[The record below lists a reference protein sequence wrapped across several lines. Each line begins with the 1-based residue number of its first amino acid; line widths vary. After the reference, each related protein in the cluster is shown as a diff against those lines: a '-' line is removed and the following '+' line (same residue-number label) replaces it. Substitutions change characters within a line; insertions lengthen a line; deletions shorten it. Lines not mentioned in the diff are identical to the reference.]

1 MDTLGEGRLPQSL
14 GLGESR
20 VPHSSLLSIAAGFVI
35 VSGSLYLLTASWS
48 PEHAFEAEPSTPPT
62 AMSAAETET
71 ETLLD
76 VTLTAREAEAD
87 ADDDT
92 GPAEIS
98 LASHKPAEP
107 IAPSASQTPDATA
120 TFGVV
125 PITEAEPIEAET
137 IISKSTV
144 ERDGIV
150 TPEDVPEIPALPETA
165 ATESADLETPVAA
178 ETTAPATDQIGQL
191 IAGSPTR
198 LVSTQTI
205 REDTGDI
212 PDRPVEVSAAPS
224 GSTDS
229 ADAAAS
235 SETTA
240 AVTPRAPTPKR
251 ESPAAQQTARSTPAS
266 KPAERKQKQ
275 ARPAVAHQEQARN
288 GLGFRLPMGLAPAK
302 PVTAPASKPRL
313 SGAAY
318 SRQVWAALARSKPR
332 AGQKGSA
339 TVVFSIGAGG
349 SVGSARIA
357 RSSGNSR
364 IDQLALSTV
373 RRAAFPA
380 PPSGRASFSIRIDF
394 Q

>member
-35 VSGSLYLLTASWS
+35 VSGSLYLLTASWG
-48 PEHAFEAEPSTPPT
+48 PQHAFEAEPSAPSPV
-62 AMSAAETET
+62 MSAAETET

-76 VTLTAREAEAD
+76 VTLTAREAEPD
-87 ADDDT
+87 GDDET
-92 GPAEIS
+92 IAAETP
-98 LASHKPAEP
+98 LASQKPDP
-107 IAPSASQTPDATA
+107 TAS
-120 TFGVV
+120 FGVV
-125 PITEAEPIEAET
+125 PIAEAEPVEAET

-144 ERDGIV
+144 ARDGIV
-150 TPEDVPEIPALPETA
+150 TPEDVPDIPALPETA
-165 ATESADLETPVAA
+165 AAESADLETPVAA
-178 ETTAPATDQIGQL
+178 ETTAPATDQIGHL
-191 IAGSPTR
+191 IAESPTR

-212 PDRPVEVSAAPS
+212 PDRPVEVSAEP
-224 GSTDS
+224 
-229 ADAAAS
+229 ADEAAS
-235 SETTA
+235 PETTA

-251 ESPAAQQTARSTPAS
+251 ESRAAQQTARSTPVS
-266 KPAERKQKQ
+266 RPAERKQKQ
-275 ARPAVAHQEQARN
+275 ARPAGPQQEQARN

-302 PVTAPASKPRL
+302 PVTAPASTPRL

-339 TVVFSIGAGG
+339 TVVFSIGASG
-349 SVGSARIA
+349 SVGSVRIA

-380 PPSGRASFSIRIDF
+380 PPSGGTSFSIRIDF

>member
-48 PEHAFEAEPSTPPT
+48 PEQAFEAEPSTPST
-62 AMSAAETET
+62 AMSTAGTET

-76 VTLTAREAEAD
+76 VTVTARDSEAEAGD
-87 ADDDT
+87 EAVT
-92 GPAEIS
+92 AET
-98 LASHKPAEP
+98 PP
-107 IAPSASQTPDATA
+107 ASQKPDATA

-125 PITEAEPIEAET
+125 PVTEAEPIEAET
-137 IISKSTV
+137 IVSKSPITG
-144 ERDGIV
+144 DAIV

-165 ATESADLETPVAA
+165 AAESADSETPIAA
-178 ETTAPATDQIGQL
+178 DTTAPATDQIGRL
-191 IAGSPTR
+191 IAESPTR
-198 LVSTQTI
+198 LVSTQTV

-212 PDRPVEVSAAPS
+212 PDRPVEVSAAPPE
-224 GSTDS
+224 STDS
-229 ADAAAS
+229 TDAGAS
-235 SETTA
+235 PETTA

-251 ESPAAQQTARSTPAS
+251 ESPAAQRTARSAPAS
-266 KPAERKQKQ
+266 SPAERKQKQ
-275 ARPAVAHQEQARN
+275 ARPAVAQQEQPRN
-288 GLGFRLPMGLAPAK
+288 GPGLRLPMGLAPAK
-302 PVTAPASKPRL
+302 RATAPASKPRL

-332 AGQKGSA
+332 AGQRGSA
-339 TVVFSIGAGG
+339 TVVFSIGASG
-349 SVGSARIA
+349 SVGSVRIS

-364 IDQLALSTV
+364 IDQLALATV

-380 PPSGRASFSIRIDF
+380 PPAGGTSFSIRIDF